1 MVRCIDQEMGGER
14 QIGFG
19 MVEVEERSGGSEGGR
34 RLVVSE
40 RATRFVGWAS
50 DRGRRAAGGVG
61 NGGRW
66 WATGVSQ
73 WTGSP
78 LATRIG
84 QDEPG

>member
-1 MVRCIDQEMGGER
+1 MGVGR

-19 MVEVEERSGGSEGGR
+19 MVEVEERSGGREGGR
-34 RLVVSE
+34 RQVVSE

-50 DRGRRAAGGVG
+50 DRGRRAADWQDWVG
-61 NGGRW
+61 IGGRW
-66 WATGVSQ
+66 WARGVSQ
-73 WTGSP
+73 WTEST